1 MTRKHERIIQVV
13 GLLLVASGLALW
25 LTSTFRENMLFFVTP
40 SELALMPNGHPVK
53 IGKRF
58 RLGGL
63 VTAGSIKK
71 EGVDITFT
79 LIDEK
84 KTSMTVHYHGI
95 PPELF
100 REKQGLIAEG
110 VLRNGIFEAE
120 RLLAKHDER
129 YMPKDVEERL
139 KQKNLW
145 YNVK

>member
-25 LTSTFRENMLFFVTP
+25 LTSTFRENMLFFITP
-40 SELALMPNGHPVK
+40 SELILMPNDHPVK

-58 RLGGL
+58 RLGGF

-71 EGVDITFT
+71 EGIDITFT

-84 KTSMTVHYHGI
+84 NASMIVHYHGI
-95 PPELF
+95 APELF
-100 REKQGLIAEG
+100 REKQGVIAEG
-110 VLRNGIFEAE
+110 ALRNGIFEAE

-129 YMPKDVEERL
+129 YMPKDVAERL